1 MPLHWYFRV
10 AMRRNLQGR
19 LGDSWIDQRL
29 ETAPHRIAMLCTQLL
44 DVAKLQRAL
53 RGYREWPDR
62 KRPGCRSVEHTS
74 ELQSLMRISYAV
86 FCFKKTKQLSSLH
99 SIVNILSLLD
109 TNYTHQLNTHHH
121 THHI

>member
-10 AMRRNLQGR
+10 AMRRNQQGR

-53 RGYREWPDR
+53 RASRNTSLPLS
-62 KRPGCRSVEHTS
+62 RSLEIDASDAHLSSEEHTS
-74 ELQSLMRISYAV
+74 EHQSLMRTSYAV
-86 FCFKKTKQLSSLH
+86 FCIKKKTH
-99 SIVNILSLLD
+99 
-109 TNYTHQLNTHHH
+109 YT
-121 THHI
+121 